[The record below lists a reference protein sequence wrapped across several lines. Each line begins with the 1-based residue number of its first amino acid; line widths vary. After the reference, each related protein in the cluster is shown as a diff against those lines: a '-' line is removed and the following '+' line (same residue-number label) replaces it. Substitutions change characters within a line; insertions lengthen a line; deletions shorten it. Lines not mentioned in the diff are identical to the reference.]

1 VKRNITN
8 LFEDVEDPFADD
20 FEGTVGSPAT
30 HITGGTK
37 LQKGRMQQ
45 KNGLKKSFL
54 GGEDY
59 YLEDQ
64 SQSITPTNEGG
75 IAFPNPI

>member
-20 FEGTVGSPAT
+20 FDGTVGSPAT
-30 HITGGTK
+30 QITGEGK
-37 LQKGRMQQ
+37 LQKGRMKQ

-54 GGEDY
+54 GGDDY
-59 YLEDQ
+59 YMED
-64 SQSITPTNEGG
+64 
-75 IAFPNPI
+75 